1 MSMEQPPVSSGQEKG
16 QRTPESQESQP
27 ALKRIAELRAKSQF
41 ERVMGENSPATKIR
55 NKEGKEFS
63 ISTVESGNDPALDEV
78 QALFER
84 TFGEDEVDPIETMKF
99 AVDGVTESGEEDTPY
114 RVVPIHNEKQE
125 LVGTFAGAPLEMLDE
140 DGNETGHSVY
150 FVGYAVTDPSVR
162 QAGLA
167 REAYISALMDAVEQ
181 ADKQKQKLS
190 FSIGECTATSE
201 HYWNSVGWKRVYV
214 KDPNTEE
221 HIEVPYIQPAL
232 DFNRETGDPTM
243 SEVPEHLMIDSFS
256 GSPSKND
263 IASAYMALIEYN
275 AFLPREEFESD
286 AAFEKK
292 EAYIKN
298 ITDTFKAALESEGE
312 LVLLDAKTREE
323 MREKGAK
330 ILDHDV
336 PGADD
341 PENERF

>member
-1 MSMEQPPVSSGQEKG
+1 MERPPISSGQEKG
-16 QRTPESQESQP
+16 QKTPESQESQP
-27 ALKRIAELRAKSQF
+27 ALTRIAELRSKSPF
-41 ERVMGENSPATKIR
+41 NRLSNWESPTTKIR
-55 NKEGKEFS
+55 NREGVEFS
-63 ISTVESGNDPALDEV
+63 ISTVENGSDPVLNEV

-99 AVDGVTESGEEDTPY
+99 AVDGVTKSGEEDTPY
-114 RVVPIHNEKQE
+114 RVVPIHNEKHE

-167 REAYISALMDAVEQ
+167 REAYISALMDAVTQ
-181 ADKQKQKLS
+181 ADKQEQKLS

-214 KDPNTEE
+214 KNPTTEE
-221 HIEVPYIQPAL
+221 HVEVPYIQPAL
-232 DFNRETGDPTM
+232 NFNRETGAPTM

-256 GSPSKND
+256 GSPSKKD

-275 AFLPREEFESD
+275 AFLPREEFDND

-292 EAYIKN
+292 EAYIKS
-298 ITDTFKAALESEGE
+298 ITEAFKDALQSEGE
-312 LVLLDAKTREE
+312 LVLLDARTREE